1 MLHELQIMQPKREFQ
16 AKVTDQVLYA
26 ADACQVSAEVVAEI
40 AKLGASMLTGDEDSC
55 NTSYLIHGPCPA
67 EPTTKEGFMK
77 DKDSK
82 TQLPDS
88 PVLCWQEIAA
98 LCQSAN
104 QKAVLEGNVLQWC
117 SVKYLKER

>member
-1 MLHELQIMQPKREFQ
+1 MLHELQITQPKREFQ
-16 AKVTDQVLYA
+16 AKVSDQVLYA

-55 NTSYLIHGPCPA
+55 NTSYLIDGQCPA
-67 EPTTKEGFMK
+67 EPTTKEGFVK

-82 TQLPDS
+82 TKLPDS

-117 SVKYLKER
+117 SVKYLKEQ